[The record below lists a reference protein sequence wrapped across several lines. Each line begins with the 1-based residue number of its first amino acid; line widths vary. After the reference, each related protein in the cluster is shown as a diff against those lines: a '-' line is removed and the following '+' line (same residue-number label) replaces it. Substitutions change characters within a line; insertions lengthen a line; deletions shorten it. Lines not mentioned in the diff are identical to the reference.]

1 MKIRIIIKIF
11 GLILIAA
18 GLFIIAGSLYI
29 NTRQLAMKKN
39 AVTEFNNMVA
49 ERKATAQKSPAESP
63 AESDASE
70 PEESVTAAQSGEDV
84 AEGDILYMLRIP
96 SIDSEN
102 PVREGVSAGVLADSL
117 GHEPDTAYIGEGGN
131 CVIAGHR
138 NYSFG
143 SFFNRLN
150 EVKIGDVIYVDT
162 VSDSFTYVADEI
174 MVVEPEDLSV
184 LLPADED
191 ILTLYTCTPLYIAT
205 HRLVIVAHRM
215 TE

>member
-1 MKIRIIIKIF
+1 MKHKIIIKIF
-11 GLILIAA
+11 GWIFIAA
-18 GLFIIAGSLYI
+18 GLIIIVGSLYI
-29 NTRQLAMKKN
+29 NLRQQAMKES

-49 ERKATAQKSPAESP
+49 ERKATAQEDP

-70 PEESVTAAQSGEDV
+70 PEENVVQAQSDEEV
-84 AEGDILYMLRIP
+84 TEGDILYMLRIP

-102 PVREGVSAGVLADSL
+102 PVREGVSADVLADSL

-162 VSDSFTYVADEI
+162 VSDSFAYVVDEI

-184 LLPADED
+184 LLPSDED